1 MKQGVLHLHQPLPQT
16 RDTDLTYLTTLVPF
30 PNTSLQMYS
39 ALELL
44 ISMYSELDM

>member
-1 MKQGVLHLHQPLPQT
+1 MKQGELHLRQRLPQM

-30 PNTSLQMYS
+30 PNTSSRMYS